1 MDPMLIAVG
10 SVLLA
15 SVLGSLHC
23 AGMCGGLMLF
33 AIGADGQANART
45 KARLQLGY
53 HGGRMITYMIL
64 GVVAGSIGAALDLT
78 GGFVGVQRIAA
89 VLAGSMM
96 IMFGVV
102 TILRLRGMKIKR
114 LKIPAAIQRF
124 VERMQKAAFGLTP
137 MRRAVS
143 IGLLTTLL
151 PCGWLY
157 LFAFVAAGTAHPLW
171 GGLTMLAF
179 WVGTLPV
186 MVSLGTGMQMLSGP
200 LHARM
205 PMITAVLIVSIGV
218 YTAFGRFNAPVMS
231 REAIG
236 APAAGS
242 VEIPESSDGH
252 CPLCED

>member
-1 MDPMLIAVG
+1 
-10 SVLLA
+10 
-15 SVLGSLHC
+15 
-23 AGMCGGLMLF
+23 
-33 AIGADGQANART
+33 
-45 KARLQLGY
+45 
-53 HGGRMITYMIL
+53 
-64 GVVAGSIGAALDLT
+64 
-78 GGFVGVQRIAA
+78 
-89 VLAGSMM
+89 MM
-96 IMFGVV
+96 IVFGIV
-102 TILRLRGMKIKR
+102 TIMRLRGVRIKR
-114 LKIPAAIQRF
+114 LKIPGFFQRF
-124 VERMQKAAFGLTP
+124 VERSQKAAFGLTP

-200 LHARM
+200 LHSRM
-205 PMITAVLIVSIGV
+205 PMITAVLIVMVGV
-218 YTAFGRFNAPVMS
+218 YTTMGRFNAPAMS

-236 APAAGS
+236 APVAGS
-242 VEIPESSDGH
+242 VEIPDSPEGH